1 MERVIHPV
9 FTCSKTT
16 IGTLEQYVISVQSRC
31 GIFILKSEQISH
43 SVLMFSLLT
52 LNKKMWV
59 G

>member
-52 LNKKMWV
+52 LNK
-59 G
+59 